1 MRSERREEGEA
12 LSGQVMIYLFP
23 QKKKWNWK
31 EISPGGPD
39 LISMG

>member
-1 MRSERREEGEA
+1 MRSEWREEGEM
-12 LSGQVMIYLFP
+12 LSGQVMIYLFA

-31 EISPGGPD
+31 EISPGGSN